1 MKHHHRW
8 LTISMLLGII
18 TVTETAWA
26 VPVTMP
32 AGSAVWMKFS
42 ANACDSDGDA
52 DCLGSNQ
59 LGPNP
64 PNGIPLTTFSES
76 NGTHATGFAEVYPNQ
91 ARSYLSANTGAFMYI
106 SMLDA
111 YTVHGTAAG
120 PFDITVHLA
129 ASGEAQSAYQAKI
142 NEHWLYR
149 PSVEVEIGTFD
160 PSTAVPYLEQ
170 FRVTPFG
177 SGNSATHLISGL
189 QRSASAFTQPLFA
202 ETSYTRSVGV
212 GDVFNLAYGVN
223 SHISNGAVDLRN
235 TAVISFDLPQGV
247 YLTSAL
253 GGTFGAPVPV
263 PAAVW
268 LFGSG
273 LLGLVGIA
281 RRKKMKP

>member
-32 AGSAVWMKFS
+32 AGSTVWMKFS
-42 ANACDSDGDA
+42 GNACDSDGDA

-120 PFDITVHLA
+120 SFDITVHLV
-129 ASGEAQSAYQAKI
+129 ASGAAQAIYQPAPA
-142 NEHWLYR
+142 NEYWLYN
-149 PSVEVEIGTFD
+149 PSVNVEIGTFD
-160 PSTAVPYLEQ
+160 PSTAVPYSEQ

-177 SGNSATHLISGL
+177 SENSATHLITGL
-189 QRSASAFTQPLFA
+189 QRNTSPFSQSLFA
-202 ETSYTRSVGV
+202 ETSYTRSVSV
-212 GDVFNLAYGVN
+212 GDIFDLAYGVN
-223 SHISNGAVDLRN
+223 SHVSVGTVDLLN
-235 TAVISFDLPQGV
+235 TAIISFDLPQGV
-247 YLTSAL
+247 YLTSSL

-263 PAAVW
+263 PAAAW

-273 LLGLVGIA
+273 LLGLVGVV
-281 RRKKMKP
+281 RRRT